1 MAVKRENLPKKDEEA
16 LEQTLRPQTWQ
27 EYIGQE
33 KLKNTLRVIIDAA
46 KKRGDALE
54 HLLLYGNSG
63 LGKTSL
69 AQVVA
74 REMGAPL
81 THCSGTS
88 LERAGDI
95 ASLLTNLQ
103 DGEILFVDECH
114 RIPKQT
120 LETLYSA
127 MEDYK
132 LHLVLGKGPMA
143 RTMELSLPRFTFI
156 GATTK
161 MAQLPSPFRSRF
173 GAIFQLNFYEQKDL
187 EKILERSAS
196 ILQIQLSPQARAAI
210 ASRSRL
216 TPRVANR
223 ILKRVRDVATI
234 ENVSFVDERI
244 AKLAFDFLEIDG
256 LGLEPDDRKI
266 LGAIIQKFSGGPVG
280 IQSLAA
286 TVAEEQETILDIYEP
301 YLLQLGFL
309 ERTPRGRIATKLA
322 YQHLGIAKN
331 QKDLL

>member
-1 MAVKRENLPKKDEEA
+1 MKKHGNEE
-16 LEQTLRPQTWQ
+16 LLDTTLRPQTWQ
-27 EYIGQE
+27 QYIGQE
-33 KLKNTLRVIIDAA
+33 KLKSALRVIIESA
-46 KKRGDALE
+46 KKRGDVLE
-54 HLLLYGNSG
+54 HLLFYGNSG
-63 LGKTSL
+63 LGKTTL

-74 REMGAPL
+74 QEMGVSL
-81 THCSGTS
+81 TSCSGAS

-103 DGEILFVDECH
+103 DGEVLFIDECH
-114 RIPKQT
+114 RLPKQI

-143 RTMELSLPRFTFI
+143 RTMELSLPRFTLI

-161 MAQLPSPFRSRF
+161 MAQLPAPFRSRF
-173 GAIFQLNFYEQKDL
+173 GGIFQLNFYEQKDV
-187 EKILERSAS
+187 EKIVERSCN
-196 ILQIQLSPQARAAI
+196 ILQLKLTHQAIRAI
-210 ASRSRL
+210 ASRSRF

-234 ENVSFVDERI
+234 EEISLIDEKTAQR
-244 AKLAFDFLEIDG
+244 AFDFLEIDE

-266 LGAIIQKFSGGPVG
+266 LRAIIQKFSGGPVG
-280 IQSLAA
+280 IQALAA
-286 TVAEEQETILDIYEP
+286 TIAEEQETILDVYEP

-309 ERTPRGRIATKLA
+309 ERTPRGRIATPLA
-322 YQHLGIAKN
+322 YKHLNIPAP
-331 QKDLL
+331 QRDLF

>member
-1 MAVKRENLPKKDEEA
+1 MAVKSETNNKKEEEY
-16 LEQTLRPQTWQ
+16 LLQTLRPRTWQ

-33 KLKNTLRVIIDAA
+33 RLKEQLRVIMEAA
-46 KKRGDALE
+46 KKRGEPLE
-54 HLLLYGNSG
+54 HLLFYGNSG

-74 REMGAPL
+74 HEMAAPL
-81 THCSGTS
+81 TSCSGAS

-95 ASLLTNLQ
+95 ASLLTNLPE
-103 DGEILFVDECH
+103 GAVLFVDECH
-114 RIPKQT
+114 RVPRQI

-143 RTMELSLPRFTFI
+143 RTMELALPRFTLI

-161 MAQLPSPFRSRF
+161 MASLPSPFRSRF
-173 GAIFQLNFYEQKDL
+173 GGIFQLSFYEQQDM
-187 EKILERSAS
+187 ERIVERSSA
-196 ILQIQLSPQARAAI
+196 ILGVRLAPQAAYAI
-210 ASRSRL
+210 AARSRL

-223 ILKRVRDVATI
+223 ILKRVRDVAT
-234 ENVSFVDERI
+234 VDGAALVDQELAER
-244 AKLAFDFLEIDG
+244 AFRFLEIDS

-266 LGAIIQKFSGGPVG
+266 LEAVIHRFSGGPVG
-280 IQSLAA
+280 IQALAA
-286 TVAEEQETILDIYEP
+286 TVAEEQETILDVYEP

-309 ERTPRGRIATKLA
+309 ERTPRGRIATKKA
-322 YQHLGIAKN
+322 YNHLGIPFS
-331 QKDLL
+331 L